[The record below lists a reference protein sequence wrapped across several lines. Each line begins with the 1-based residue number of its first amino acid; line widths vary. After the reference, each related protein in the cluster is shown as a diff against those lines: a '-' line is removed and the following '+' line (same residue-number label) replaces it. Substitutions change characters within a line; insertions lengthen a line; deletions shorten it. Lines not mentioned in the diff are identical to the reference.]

1 MIFVEVGSDP
11 ASAIIGNPDCRRTRV
26 YPCKEK
32 SRSQQKRRKFHIP
45 IRSKLAPSNHNRSD
59 RPTGVYPSNYG
70 GKDVGPVLI
79 RPSWEECRDRTCAR
93 GRQGRRQL
101 SDEAGD
107 RAVVRRLAW
116 KFDLDVIN
124 VAPTPTLR
132 RVVAL
137 DNRMTARFKVPT
149 GVSMGRLIAATDMPA
164 LAAEPQVHP
173 ARSDPQAFLATQRAR
188 GDGPDLMG
196 V

>member
-1 MIFVEVGSDP
+1 VDAKGG
-11 ASAIIGNPDCRRTRV
+11 AS
-26 YPCKEK
+26 
-32 SRSQQKRRKFHIP
+32 F
-45 IRSKLAPSNHNRSD
+45 
-59 RPTGVYPSNYG
+59 
-70 GKDVGPVLI
+70 
-79 RPSWEECRDRTCAR
+79 
-93 GRQGRRQL
+93 

-116 KFDLDVIN
+116 KIDLDVIN

-164 LAAEPQVHP
+164 AAAEPQVYP
-173 ARSDPQAFLATQRAR
+173 RRSDPQALLATERAR
-188 GDGPDLMG
+188 GDDLDVMR

>member
-1 MIFVEVGSDP
+1 MIFVEVSSDL
-11 ASAIIGNPDCRRTRV
+11 AAAIIGNPDCRRTRV
-26 YPCKEK
+26 YPHKEK

-79 RPSWEECRDRTCAR
+79 RPSWEECRDQICAR

-101 SDEAGD
+101 SDEARD

-116 KFDLDVIN
+116 KVDFDVIN

-149 GVSMGRLIAATDMPA
+149 GVSMGRLIAATDIPA
-164 LAAEPQVHP
+164 AAAEPQGDP
-173 ARSDPQAFLATQRAR
+173 RRSDPPAFLATERAR
-188 GDGPDLMG
+188 GDDLDVMR